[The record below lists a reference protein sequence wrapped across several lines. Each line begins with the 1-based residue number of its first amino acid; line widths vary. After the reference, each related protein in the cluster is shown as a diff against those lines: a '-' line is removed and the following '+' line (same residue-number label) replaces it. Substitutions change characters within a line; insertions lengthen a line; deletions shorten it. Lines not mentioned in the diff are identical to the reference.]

1 MHFYDDFINKKKQ
14 TLNEKLCAIRQV
26 FDDYNLISALH
37 SYMSIKNENYKN
49 LLPPL
54 ILLNSKDKKEL
65 LKKLETLKFN
75 LNKKIAA

>member
-1 MHFYDDFINKKKQ
+1 
-14 TLNEKLCAIRQV
+14 
-26 FDDYNLISALH
+26 
-37 SYMSIKNENYKN
+37 MSIKNENYKN